1 MPSSYGFRFTFRR
14 DPANLLA
21 KKPLYHRIHRLQGQ
35 KGKGGERTRG
45 ELTIDEIIGQVAAI
59 LADAGVLSPRLDA
72 ELIVAHCLGAERAMR
87 SLKGRGTPSE
97 EQVQRV
103 RSLARRRANR
113 EPIQYILGHREFW
126 SIDLI
131 VREGV
136 LIPRPETETLVEAAI
151 EHLSARSHPDRTSAR
166 PLILDIGTGCGAI
179 AIAIA
184 KELDR
189 RCSII
194 ATDISR
200 SAIVVA
206 KINLSH
212 RDLADIITLV
222 QCNMVDAL
230 SVDAL
235 AGKVDLIVC
244 NPPYI
249 PTQQLKELQP
259 EISRYEPAIA
269 LDGGASG
276 LDFYPRLME
285 MASALLTTGGAL
297 ICEIA
302 PDMPRNIRS
311 IWQAHR
317 RFMGEP
323 KFVADLSGR
332 PRAAILRKLA

>member
-1 MPSSYGFRFTFRR
+1 M
-14 DPANLLA
+14 
-21 KKPLYHRIHRLQGQ
+21 
-35 KGKGGERTRG
+35 
-45 ELTIDEIIGQVAAI
+45 TIDEIIKQVSAI
-59 LADAGVLSPRLDA
+59 LADAGVSSPRLDA
-72 ELIVAHCLGAERAMR
+72 ELLVAHCLGIERDVLP
-87 SLKGRGTPSE
+87 LKGRETLSE
-97 EQVQRV
+97 EQAQRV

-126 SIDLI
+126 SIDLV

-151 EHLSARSHPDRTSAR
+151 EHLSARSHPDRTAAR
-166 PLILDIGTGCGAI
+166 PLILDIGTGGGAI

-189 RCSII
+189 ICWII

-200 SAIVVA
+200 SAVA
-206 KINLSH
+206 VARINLSR

-222 QCNMVDAL
+222 QCNMADAL
-230 SVDAL
+230 SADAL

-259 EISRYEPAIA
+259 EISHFEPTIA

-285 MASALLTTGGAL
+285 MASVLLTIGGAL
-297 ICEIA
+297 VCEIA
-302 PDMPRNIRS
+302 PDMPADIRS
-311 IWQAHR
+311 IWRAYR
-317 RFMGEP
+317 RFLGEP

-332 PRAAILRKLA
+332 PRAVVLRRQV

>member
-1 MPSSYGFRFTFRR
+1 MSRLYKGVHGHTGSSQARR
-14 DPANLLA
+14 
-21 KKPLYHRIHRLQGQ
+21 
-35 KGKGGERTRG
+35 
-45 ELTIDEIIGQVAAI
+45 LTINEMIQEVAAI
-59 LADAGVLSPRLDA
+59 LADAGVSSPRLDA
-72 ELIVAHCLGAERAMR
+72 ELIVAHCLGIERDMLP
-87 SLKGRGTPSE
+87 LKRRETPSE
-97 EQVQRV
+97 EQIQRV
-103 RSLARRRANR
+103 RSLASRRANR

-131 VREGV
+131 VRKGV

-151 EHLSARSHPDRTSAR
+151 EHLNARSHPGRTAAR

-200 SAIVVA
+200 SAVVVA
-206 KINLSH
+206 RMNVSR
-212 RDLADIITLV
+212 RDLADVITLV
-222 QCNMVDAL
+222 QCDTADAL
-230 SVDAL
+230 SADAL
-235 AGKVDLIVC
+235 AGKVDLVVC

-249 PTQQLKELQP
+249 PSQQLKELQP
-259 EISRYEPAIA
+259 EISRFEPTIA

-311 IWQAHR
+311 IWQTCR